1 MKYLIRAGVLSAMLL
16 LTGIKFCYS
25 QDFILDNLKK
35 ELNFQIDKYKADS
48 NKPYFIQFN
57 VIENRNYKIK
67 CSMGSLI
74 SSDHDFYRAFTPEI
88 RIGSY
93 ALDNTHQNESNPFA
107 GMNFGKLPVTYLAT
121 EDSVFQFSRS
131 IRKTTENEYKSTLE
145 SFTEN
150 NKHYIDKPVKSHKDD
165 FDHQK
170 PNVYYEKP
178 LTFSFDK
185 NLWENKLKQ
194 FTDYFKKSEFI
205 ESADANLIY
214 VYNRQ
219 YIVNTEGSSIVQNN
233 VNTQIVIAI
242 LIKCSD
248 NNMVPLYRTYSATT
262 LEGLPSDSA
271 LIQQAHELLTLA
283 LQLKDAPMA
292 EAYSGPCILSSTA
305 SGVFFHEIF
314 GHRVEGHRLNS
325 KMDAQTFKNK
335 TGSEILPSFLSITY
349 DPSQKKYNN
358 ADLFGYYKFDDQ
370 AVSSQPVEVIKDGK
384 LTNFLMCRTPID
396 SIHSSNG
403 HGRGSLGYPIV
414 SRQSNMFVTSSKTL
428 TEIQLK
434 QQLIKTCKKEKLK
447 YGLYFKEVIG
457 GFTATS
463 SLSPNYFSVIPTIV
477 YRIYTDGR
485 PDELVKGVSLIGTPL
500 SMFSE
505 ITSVGDEIT
514 VNDGYCGAESGYIPV
529 STISPS
535 ILVSKIETQKT
546 FEIKN
551 ETFQLSRP
559 DISK

>member
-1 MKYLIRAGVLSAMLL
+1 
-16 LTGIKFCYS
+16 
-25 QDFILDNLKK
+25 
-35 ELNFQIDKYKADS
+35 
-48 NKPYFIQFN
+48 
-57 VIENRNYKIK
+57 
-67 CSMGSLI
+67 
-74 SSDHDFYRAFTPEI
+74 
-88 RIGSY
+88 
-93 ALDNTHQNESNPFA
+93 
-107 GMNFGKLPVTYLAT
+107 
-121 EDSVFQFSRS
+121 
-131 IRKTTENEYKSTLE
+131 
-145 SFTEN
+145 
-150 NKHYIDKPVKSHKDD
+150 
-165 FDHQK
+165 
-170 PNVYYEKP
+170 
-178 LTFSFDK
+178 
-185 NLWENKLKQ
+185 
-194 FTDYFKKSEFI
+194 
-205 ESADANLIY
+205 
-214 VYNRQ
+214 
-219 YIVNTEGSSIVQNN
+219 
-233 VNTQIVIAI
+233 
-242 LIKCSD
+242 
-248 NNMVPLYRTYSATT
+248 
-262 LEGLPSDSA
+262 
-271 LIQQAHELLTLA
+271 
-283 LQLKDAPMA
+283 
-292 EAYSGPCILSSTA
+292 
-305 SGVFFHEIF
+305 
-314 GHRVEGHRLNS
+314 
-325 KMDAQTFKNK
+325 MDAQTFKNK